1 MVSRII
7 VIAVWGAQMNVNMQ
21 NRFCATGK
29 HVEEIWVML
38 AALC

>member
-7 VIAVWGAQMNVNMQ
+7 VIAFGAQKKVNIG
-21 NRFCATGK
+21 NKFCATGK

-38 AALC
+38 AALS